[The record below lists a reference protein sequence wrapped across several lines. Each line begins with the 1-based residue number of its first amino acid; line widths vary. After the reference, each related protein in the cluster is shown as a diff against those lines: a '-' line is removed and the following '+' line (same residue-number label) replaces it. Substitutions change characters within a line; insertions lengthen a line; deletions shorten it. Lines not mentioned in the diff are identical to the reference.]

1 MPKII
6 YKTNEVFFVHI
17 PKTSG
22 TSLYA
27 NLMYQGAI
35 IEDYNPYVPVF
46 ENVTNHHLDADQIAR
61 YHNDANNKFTI
72 IRNPWHRTLS
82 DYVYQTQDCY
92 FKKINNW
99 MYTNLCKY
107 QKNPNMFDNHF
118 KPATKFIDA
127 QTKLFVLDNLDEMYK
142 WLNKKL
148 ENNFM
153 YNIKKN
159 VSKPYQNVSKTT
171 LSKEVLDLWEEIYY
185 NDICLYKRLTT

>member
-1 MPKII
+1 
-6 YKTNEVFFVHI
+6 
-17 PKTSG
+17 
-22 TSLYA
+22 
-27 NLMYQGAI
+27 
-35 IEDYNPYVPVF
+35 
-46 ENVTNHHLDADQIAR
+46 
-61 YHNDANNKFTI
+61 
-72 IRNPWHRTLS
+72 
-82 DYVYQTQDCY
+82 
-92 FKKINNW
+92 
-99 MYTNLCKY
+99 
-107 QKNPNMFDNHF
+107 MFDNHF